1 MTLKKD
7 DKTAIKKQKSK
18 AKVWLKPQRVKEQVK
33 EVQKK
38 PSGVEVVEPV
48 GRTEKIEA
56 TKEEDEEK
64 DWEAKDDDDSS
75 GPSGRSLSPEERENN
90 LHELYRNQ
98 RNFLRRLLVDTD
110 DEEEEQDDI
119 VEQNTLE

>member
-38 PSGVEVVEPV
+38 PSEVEVVEPV
-48 GRTEKIEA
+48 GRTDKIEA

-75 GPSGRSLSPEERENN
+75 GPSGRSLSPEEREKN
-90 LHELYRNQ
+90 LQELYRHQ

-119 VEQNTLE
+119 VEQDTLE

>member
-48 GRTEKIEA
+48 GKT

-75 GPSGRSLSPEERENN
+75 GPSGRSLSPEEREKN
-90 LHELYRNQ
+90 LQELYRHQ

-119 VEQNTLE
+119 VEQDTLE

>member
-64 DWEAKDDDDSS
+64 DWKAKDDDDYS
-75 GPSGRSLSPEERENN
+75 GPSGRSLSPEEREKN
-90 LHELYRNQ
+90 LQELYRHQ

>member
-75 GPSGRSLSPEERENN
+75 GPSGRSLSPEEREKN
-90 LHELYRNQ
+90 LQELYRHQ

>member
-38 PSGVEVVEPV
+38 RSGVEGVEPV

-75 GPSGRSLSPEERENN
+75 GPSGRSLSPEEREKN
-90 LHELYRNQ
+90 LQELYRHQ

-119 VEQNTLE
+119 VEQDTLE